1 MKLAEVPPLWQEA
14 AQLWSRHALVGSDQE
29 PLLLPGLHVVLL
41 LMDSLITVDNL
52 SYRGISRHGG
62 CFCLL
67 VRARTGALLSEK
79 AVGSAPPVD
88 AAPLADA
95 RAPLSAPRSDMSLS
109 PQPSCAAGS
118 WEWGYRG
125 RMVFPQPGS
134 SHQLVRDFFFLVLAV
149 TGFQPTQQR
158 SFPRKLDQGKCRVYL
173 RLLCVCVVSVL
184 SQTRSSFPAR
194 KGTSQGQSEQWGS
207 KACFV

>member
-95 RAPLSAPRSDMSLS
+95 RAPLSAPRSDTSLS
-109 PQPSCAAGS
+109 PQPNCAASS

-134 SHQLVRDFFFLVLAV
+134 SRQLIRDFFFLVLAV
-149 TGFQPTQQR
+149 TGPMRLMSSHRSTGSSALELPTVPQCGR
-158 SFPRKLDQGKCRVYL
+158 RWRDWERGKPSF
-173 RLLCVCVVSVL
+173 LLV
-184 SQTRSSFPAR
+184 
-194 KGTSQGQSEQWGS
+194 
-207 KACFV
+207 